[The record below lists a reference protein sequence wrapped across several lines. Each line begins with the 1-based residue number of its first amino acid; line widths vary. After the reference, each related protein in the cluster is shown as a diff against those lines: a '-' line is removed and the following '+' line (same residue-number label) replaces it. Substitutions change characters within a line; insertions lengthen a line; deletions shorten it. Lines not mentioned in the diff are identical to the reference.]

1 MSSKCGLNLIFV
13 SIIFIII
20 VNGYAKDISGIERA
34 HRRLNEYISHYEELN
49 YDHKHIHTS
58 HNRAKRSVTKDHHVD
73 LKFSAHGR
81 HFHLRLKRDL
91 NTFSDKLEF
100 YDSNNLPLDVAT
112 DHIYEGEV
120 IGDRNSY
127 VFGSILDG
135 VFEGKIITER
145 DAYYVE
151 HAKRYFP
158 TTTTNGTQTLP
169 MAQRRVAQQYTAT
182 TTSTTATITT
192 TTTTTTTT
200 TSSTAASPLKPTTT
214 TTSST
219 LTPAT
224 TETTSKTSPTS
235 GGNHKNGQTDD
246 NRGSGFHSIIYKES
260 HVDDAYKDMREGHVA
275 GCGITEEV
283 SQWMES
289 IQNSAVEELPEP
301 MSKDDV
307 TQQQKLQHKL
317 IKPNSARMTQSQD
330 VATEQERDKAA
341 LPTNKKHK
349 KTTAASATATA
360 SAVAVAAT
368 GDTNMPQRPPKK
380 YTSQAST
387 STSTTPPTKGGK
399 SKAAADTTA
408 SAAAL
413 GDDDF
418 KYPYQKYSKD
428 ANFRFDGYAA
438 WRPSSTGDDD
448 VYGMPSGSSDGGSG
462 FSGAFYDPETG
473 RKYTPQNMD
482 RDEWHAKVHERVRR
496 ATAANPNENK
506 NTCSLYIQT
515 DPLIWRHIREGIADH
530 DRGRKYEIDV
540 KTREEITSLI
550 AHHVTAVNYIYRNTK
565 FDGRSEHRNIRFEVQ
580 RIKIDDDSACRNSYN
595 GPHNAFCNEH
605 MDVSNFLNLHSLEDH
620 SDFCL
625 AYVFTYRDF
634 TGGTLGLAW
643 VASASGASGGIC
655 EKFKTYTETVG
666 GQYQSTKRS
675 LNTGIITFVN
685 YNSRVPPKVS
695 QLTLA
700 HEIGHNFGSPHDYPL
715 ECRPGGLNGNYIMFA
730 SATSGDRPNNSKFSP
745 CSIRNIS
752 NVLDVLVG
760 NTKRDCF
767 KVSEGAFC
775 GNKIVESGEE
785 CDCGFN
791 EEECKD
797 ICCYPRIISE
807 YDISMNSSAKGC
819 TRRAKTECS
828 PSQGPCC
835 LSNSCQFVPANNH
848 QKCKEETE
856 CSWSSTCNG
865 TTAECPEPKP
875 RDDKTKCNNGTAL
888 CIRGE
893 CSGSIC
899 LLWNMTEC
907 FLTSQA
913 VPHVDKRRL
922 CELACQ
928 NGNDSGTCR
937 STSEFAHQFGLPE
950 GGINL
955 RPGSPCD
962 NFQGY
967 CDVFLKCRAVDADG
981 PLVRLKNLLL
991 NRETLLTVA
1000 QWVTEYWYYVVIM
1013 GVGFIIVMGIF
1024 IKCCAVHTPSSN
1036 PKKRRAR
1043 RISETLRA
1051 PMNTLRRMQRHHQ
1064 GRGAGPRSIPPP
1076 AHEQRGAVAAG
1087 GQHHRS
1093 AHPHHWDRHQGGHS
1107 VVPLPT
1113 GGPHNSHHHAAG
1125 GRTSASGASAA
1136 AVSSRAA
1143 ANGRSSRPSTRP
1155 TSGTRSTTHGGY
1167 ADAPPA
1173 GLIVGGIPTG
1183 VGGTSNSVGGGGGV
1197 MPNSAL
1203 LVSGGGG
1210 NGGAVVGPSAG
1221 VIARQ
1226 QMPLPLPPTGAVQ
1239 AQQLQQQQQQQVQAT
1254 LTQAYYAPPKA
1265 VAPQPAN
1272 YNRPP
1277 SLHNP
1282 ELYADAYAALGRGAY
1297 EATTRPT
1304 NSKV

>member
-20 VNGYAKDISGIERA
+20 VNGYAKDISGIERD
-34 HRRLNEYISHYEELN
+34 HRRLNEYISHYEVLN
-49 YDHKHIHTS
+49 YDHEHIRTS
-58 HNRAKRSVTKDHHVD
+58 HNRARRSVTKDHHVD

-100 YDSNNLPLDVAT
+100 YDSNNLPLDVST

-158 TTTTNGTQTLP
+158 TTTNATTAAADGAQMPL
-169 MAQRRVAQQYTAT
+169 AQRRVAEQYFAATT
-182 TTSTTATITT
+182 TTSTSPATSPTTTTSPAPETT
-192 TTTTTTTT
+192 TTTTTARMRT
-200 TSSTAASPLKPTTT
+200 TSERTVKA
-214 TTSST
+214 
-219 LTPAT
+219 
-224 TETTSKTSPTS
+224 SPTS

-246 NRGSGFHSIIYKES
+246 NRNTGFHSIIYKES
-260 HVDDAYKDMREGHVA
+260 HVDDAYKDVREGHVG

-307 TQQQKLQHKL
+307 SQQKQQHKL
-317 IKPNSARMTQSQD
+317 IKPNSARMTQTQD
-330 VATEQERDKAA
+330 AAEQAGDNAA
-341 LPTNKKHK
+341 QPTSKKHK
-349 KTTAASATATA
+349 KPTAASATAT
-360 SAVAVAAT
+360 
-368 GDTNMPQRPPKK
+368 GGTNAQQRPPKK
-380 YTSQAST
+380 YSS
-387 STSTTPPTKGGK
+387 P
-399 SKAAADTTA
+399 TTA
-408 SAAAL
+408 STTSSLPTAGGNSRTASSIV
-413 GDDDF
+413 GEDDF
-418 KYPYQKYSKD
+418 KYPYQKYSKA
-428 ANFRFDGYAA
+428 ANFRFDDDGDA
-438 WRPSSTGDDD
+438 WRPFSPKAQSDDI
-448 VYGMPSGSSDGGSG
+448 YGLPSGSGSG
-462 FSGAFYDPETG
+462 YSGAFYDPETG

-530 DRGRKYEIDV
+530 DRGRKYEVDV

-715 ECRPGGLNGNYIMFA
+715 ECRPGGLNGNFIMFA

-807 YDISMNSSAKGC
+807 YDLSMNSSAKGC

-835 LSNSCQFVPANNH
+835 LSNSCQFVPSNNH

-928 NGNDSGTCR
+928 NGNDTGTCR

-1076 AHEQRGAVAAG
+1076 AHEQRGGVATNS
-1087 GQHHRS
+1087 HHRS

-1113 GGPHNSHHHAAG
+1113 GGPQHSHHHAS
-1125 GRTSASGASAA
+1125 GRTSASGATAA
-1136 AVSSRAA
+1136 AASGRAP
-1143 ANGRSSRPSTRP
+1143 ANGRGSRPSTRP

-1167 ADAPPA
+1167 ADVPPP
-1173 GLIVGGIPTG
+1173 GLIVGGVATG
-1183 VGGTSNSVGGGGGV
+1183 VSSGGGV
-1197 MPNSAL
+1197 GVGVSGGVPNGAL
-1203 LVSGGGG
+1203 LVSGGSGG
-1210 NGGAVVGPSAG
+1210 GVGGGPSAG

-1239 AQQLQQQQQQQVQAT
+1239 AQQQQQQQQVQAT
-1254 LTQAYYAPPKA
+1254 LSQAYYAPPKA
-1265 VAPQPAN
+1265 PAAKRNKSRNPAAHTSSAAAARRSSKESPQRAQQAVAKK
-1272 YNRPP
+1272 
-1277 SLHNP
+1277 
-1282 ELYADAYAALGRGAY
+1282 
-1297 EATTRPT
+1297 TR
-1304 NSKV
+1304 KVVY

>member
-1 MSSKCGLNLIFV
+1 MSSKCGLNLVFV

-20 VNGYAKDISGIERA
+20 VNGYAKDISGIERGQ
-34 HRRLNEYISHYEELN
+34 RRLNEYISHYEELK
-49 YDHKHIHTS
+49 YDQQHIRAS
-58 HNRAKRSVTKDHHVD
+58 HCRAKRSVTKDHHVE

-100 YDSNNLPLDVAT
+100 YDSNNLPLDVST
-112 DHIYEGEV
+112 DHIYEGHV

-135 VFEGKIITER
+135 IFEGKIITER

-158 TTTTNGTQTLP
+158 LT
-169 MAQRRVAQQYTAT
+169 T
-182 TTSTTATITT
+182 TTSTSSSAAAAATTQNSNDTGIPLAQRLVAAQNIATT
-192 TTTTTTTT
+192 YTNSTSTSTPT
-200 TSSTAASPLKPTTT
+200 TSSAAATTT
-214 TTSST
+214 VPVSINTTS
-219 LTPAT
+219 T
-224 TETTSKTSPTS
+224 TMKTPTS

-246 NRGSGFHSIIYKES
+246 NQNIGFHSIIYKES
-260 HVDDAYKDMREGHVA
+260 HVDDAYKDMREGHGG

-301 MSKDDV
+301 MSKDDI
-307 TQQQKLQHKL
+307 THQKQQQHKL
-317 IKPNSARMTQSQD
+317 TKPYSERMTQMLGE
-330 VATEQERDKAA
+330 AEHEQDKAA
-341 LPTNKKHK
+341 TSITNKKHK
-349 KTTAASATATA
+349 KSTAVSATATA
-360 SAVAVAAT
+360 QAT
-368 GDTNMPQRPPKK
+368 GAGAGYAQQRRPKK
-380 YTSQAST
+380 YSAHTAAGNGAAPTTTTIPPARADST
-387 STSTTPPTKGGK
+387 PDAYSSSVVGE
-399 SKAAADTTA
+399 
-408 SAAAL
+408 
-413 GDDDF
+413 DDF

-428 ANFRFDGYAA
+428 ANLRFDDDDEAAA
-438 WRPSSTGDDD
+438 WGPKASSADDI
-448 VYGMPSGSSDGGSG
+448 YGIASGNSGGSA

-482 RDEWHAKVHERVRR
+482 RAEWHAKVHERMRR
-496 ATAANPNENK
+496 ATSSNPNGASARREENK

-715 ECRPGGLNGNYIMFA
+715 ECRPGGLNGNFIMFA
-730 SATSGDRPNNSKFSP
+730 SATSGDRPNNSKFST

-760 NTKRDCF
+760 NSKRDCF

-791 EEECKD
+791 EDECKD

-807 YDISMNSSAKGC
+807 YDQSMNSSAKGC

-835 LSNSCQFVPANNH
+835 LSNSCQFVPTNYH

-865 TTAECPEPKP
+865 TTAECPQPKP

-913 VPHVDKRRL
+913 IPHVDKRRL

-937 STSEFAHQFGLPE
+937 STSEFAHQFGLPV

-1013 GVGFIIVMGIF
+1013 GVGFIIIMGIF

-1051 PMNTLRRMQRHHQ
+1051 PMNTLRRMQRHHH

-1076 AHEQRGAVAAG
+1076 AHEQRGAPSG
-1087 GQHHRS
+1087 HHRS
-1093 AHPHHWDRHQGGHS
+1093 ANTHHWDRQQGGHS

-1113 GGPHNSHHHAAG
+1113 GGPHHGHHAGG
-1125 GRTSASGASAA
+1125 GRAAASGTTVAASG
-1136 AVSSRAA
+1136 RAP

-1155 TSGTRSTTHGGY
+1155 SSGARNTTHGGRRS
-1167 ADAPPA
+1167 A
-1173 GLIVGGIPTG
+1173 
-1183 VGGTSNSVGGGGGV
+1183 TSK
-1197 MPNSAL
+1197 L
-1203 LVSGGGG
+1203 
-1210 NGGAVVGPSAG
+1210 
-1221 VIARQ
+1221 
-1226 QMPLPLPPTGAVQ
+1226 
-1239 AQQLQQQQQQQVQAT
+1239 
-1254 LTQAYYAPPKA
+1254 
-1265 VAPQPAN
+1265 
-1272 YNRPP
+1272 
-1277 SLHNP
+1277 
-1282 ELYADAYAALGRGAY
+1282 
-1297 EATTRPT
+1297 
-1304 NSKV
+1304 

>member
-1 MSSKCGLNLIFV
+1 MSSTCGLNMVFM

-20 VNGYAKDISGIERA
+20 VNGYAKDISGVERG
-34 HRRLNEYISHYEELN
+34 RERLNEYISHYETLN
-49 YDHKHIHTS
+49 YDHEHIRAS
-58 HNRAKRSVTKDHHVD
+58 HNRARRSVTKDHFVH
-73 LKFSAHGR
+73 LKFAAHGR
-81 HFHLRLKRDL
+81 DFHLRLKRDL
-91 NTFSDKLEF
+91 NTFSDKLDF
-100 YDSNNLPLDVAT
+100 YDSNGPIDVST

-127 VFGSILDG
+127 VFGSIHNG

-151 HAKRYFP
+151 HAKHYFPTNRTTATATTTTATALSSTTTGSTSTLDNKKTAIDNKTEKFINKNAETTSTSAFPMYPRSTSEQPESTTMFSP
-158 TTTTNGTQTLP
+158 TTTTNESVDGDKNAAG
-169 MAQRRVAQQYTAT
+169 AQDEV
-182 TTSTTATITT
+182 
-192 TTTTTTTT
+192 
-200 TSSTAASPLKPTTT
+200 
-214 TTSST
+214 
-219 LTPAT
+219 
-224 TETTSKTSPTS
+224 
-235 GGNHKNGQTDD
+235 D
-246 NRGSGFHSIIYKES
+246 FHSIIYKES
-260 HVDDAYKDMREGHVA
+260 HVEDAYENVREGHVG

-283 SQWMES
+283 SQWMEN
-289 IQNSAVEELPEP
+289 IQNSAVEELPVP
-301 MSKDDV
+301 MSKDV
-307 TQQQKLQHKL
+307 QKLHRKQQHKKAAGPQQQ
-317 IKPNSARMTQSQD
+317 
-330 VATEQERDKAA
+330 
-341 LPTNKKHK
+341 
-349 KTTAASATATA
+349 
-360 SAVAVAAT
+360 
-368 GDTNMPQRPPKK
+368 PQQQQQQQQQPHPPKK
-380 YTSQAST
+380 YAS
-387 STSTTPPTKGGK
+387 
-399 SKAAADTTA
+399 
-408 SAAAL
+408 

-418 KYPYQKYSKD
+418 KLPHQKYTKE
-428 ANFRFDGYAA
+428 ANFAD
-438 WRPSSTGDDD
+438 
-448 VYGMPSGSSDGGSG
+448 
-462 FSGAFYDPETG
+462 GAFYDPETG
-473 RKYTPQNMD
+473 RRLGSTANVAD
-482 RDEWHAKVHERVRR
+482 WHELVHERVRR
-496 ATAANPNENK
+496 ATGGSGSNASGSTSSSGPGRGREDNK

-530 DRGRKYEIDV
+530 DRGRKYEVDV

-565 FDGRSEHRNIRFEVQ
+565 FDGRTEHRNIRFEVQ
-580 RIKIDDDSACRNSYN
+580 RIKIDDDSACRNAYN

-655 EKFKTYTETVG
+655 EKYKTYTETVG

-700 HEIGHNFGSPHDYPL
+700 HEIGHNFGSPHDYPQ

-767 KVSEGAFC
+767 KASEGAFC

-797 ICCYPRIISE
+797 NCCYPRLISE
-807 YDISMNSSAKGC
+807 YDQSLNSSAKGC
-819 TRRAKTECS
+819 KRRAKTQCS

-835 LSNSCQFVPANNH
+835 LANSCAFVPTHYH

-865 TTAECPEPKP
+865 TTAECPEPRH
-875 RDDKTKCNNGTAL
+875 RDDKTMCNNGTAL

-893 CSGSIC
+893 CSGSPC
-899 LLWNMTEC
+899 LLWNMTKC
-907 FLTSQA
+907 FLTSSM
-913 VPHVDKRRL
+913 VPHVDKRKL

-928 NGNDSGTCR
+928 DGNDTASCR
-937 STSEFAHQFGLPE
+937 STSEFAAEYNIQP
-950 GGINL
+950 GGISL
-955 RPGSPCD
+955 QPGSPCD

-1000 QWVTEYWYYVVIM
+1000 EWVTGNWYLVVLI
-1013 GVGFIIVMGIF
+1013 GVGFIVVLGAF

-1051 PMNTLRRMQRHHQ
+1051 PMNTLRRMQRHPNQ
-1064 GRGAGPRSIPPP
+1064 RGAGPRSIPPP
-1076 AHEQRGAVAAG
+1076 AHEAQHYPRGGGAGGAAG
-1087 GQHHRS
+1087 GAAGGGRHGGGARGHHHN
-1093 AHPHHWDRHQGGHS
+1093 AHPHEWDRHQGGHS
-1107 VVPLPT
+1107 IIPLPT
-1113 GGPHNSHHHAAG
+1113 GGGHSS
-1125 GRTSASGASAA
+1125 RSSAA
-1136 AVSSRAA
+1136 NQAR
-1143 ANGRSSRPSTRP
+1143 RS
-1155 TSGTRSTTHGGY
+1155 
-1167 ADAPPA
+1167 D
-1173 GLIVGGIPTG
+1173 
-1183 VGGTSNSVGGGGGV
+1183 
-1197 MPNSAL
+1197 
-1203 LVSGGGG
+1203 
-1210 NGGAVVGPSAG
+1210 
-1221 VIARQ
+1221 
-1226 QMPLPLPPTGAVQ
+1226 
-1239 AQQLQQQQQQQVQAT
+1239 
-1254 LTQAYYAPPKA
+1254 
-1265 VAPQPAN
+1265 
-1272 YNRPP
+1272 
-1277 SLHNP
+1277 
-1282 ELYADAYAALGRGAY
+1282 GRGA
-1297 EATTRPT
+1297 RPSSSGRPQASGRSGRRAPAAAS
-1304 NSKV
+1304 SKL

>member
-1 MSSKCGLNLIFV
+1 MNWLLFV
-13 SIIFIII
+13 SC
-20 VNGYAKDISGIERA
+20 

-49 YDHKHIHTS
+49 YDHEHIRAS

-81 HFHLRLKRDL
+81 DFHLRLKRDL

-151 HAKRYFP
+151 HAKRYFSP
-158 TTTTNGTQTLP
+158 TTTAAVLSTNGTEMPL
-169 MAQRRVAQQYTAT
+169 AQRLVAEQYTAT
-182 TTSTTATITT
+182 TAASSPSASASTSTTSSTT
-192 TTTTTTTT
+192 TTTRAPTTTMASTTT
-200 TSSTAASPLKPTTT
+200 TSAPL
-214 TTSST
+214 
-219 LTPAT
+219 
-224 TETTSKTSPTS
+224 KTSPTS
-235 GGNHKNGQTDD
+235 AGNHKNGQTDD
-246 NRGSGFHSIIYKES
+246 NRNIGFHSIIYKES
-260 HVDDAYKDMREGHVA
+260 HVDDAYKDMREGHVG

-301 MSKDDV
+301 MSKDDL
-307 TQQQKLQHKL
+307 THQKQQLKYTR
-317 IKPNSARMTQSQD
+317 PNSARLTQTQEE
-330 VATEQERDKAA
+330 AEQERDNAA
-341 LPTNKKHK
+341 FLTNKKHK
-349 KTTAASATATA
+349 KSTIAPATTTATRVASAQ
-360 SAVAVAAT
+360 
-368 GDTNMPQRPPKK
+368 QRPPKK
-380 YTSQAST
+380 YSSHTAGTGETTTMTTAPRSDSIADYST
-387 STSTTPPTKGGK
+387 STP
-399 SKAAADTTA
+399 
-408 SAAAL
+408 

-428 ANFRFDGYAA
+428 ANFRFDDDADSA
-438 WRPSSTGDDD
+438 WRPFSPKAAADDI
-448 VYGMPSGSSDGGSG
+448 YGMARDSNSDGSNFNGKS

-473 RKYTPQNMD
+473 RKYTPQYMD
-482 RDEWHAKVHERVRR
+482 RAEWHAKVHERVRR
-496 ATAANPNENK
+496 AAGGNPNGPAARREENK

-715 ECRPGGLNGNYIMFA
+715 ECRPGGLNGNFIMFA

-745 CSIRNIS
+745 CSVRNIS

-760 NTKRDCF
+760 NSKRDCF
-767 KVSEGAFC
+767 EVSEGAFC

-807 YDISMNSSAKGC
+807 YDFSMNSSAKGC

-835 LSNSCQFVPANNH
+835 LSNSCQFVPTNYH

-937 STSEFAHQFGLPE
+937 STSEFAHKFGLPE

-1000 QWVTEYWYYVVIM
+1000 QWITEYWYYVVIM

-1076 AHEQRGAVAAG
+1076 AHEQRGGGGAASG
-1087 GQHHRS
+1087 NHRS

-1113 GGPHNSHHHAAG
+1113 GGPHHVHNAG
-1125 GRTSASGASAA
+1125 GRAAATGASAVA
-1136 AVSSRAA
+1136 ASGRTP

-1155 TSGTRSTTHGGY
+1155 SSGTRSTTHGGY
-1167 ADAPPA
+1167 GDIPPT
-1173 GLIVGGIPTG
+1173 GLVVGGVPTG
-1183 VGGTSNSVGGGGGV
+1183 VGVSSGVGGGV
-1197 MPNSAL
+1197 PNGAL
-1203 LVSGGGG
+1203 IVSGSGGG
-1210 NGGAVVGPSAG
+1210 NGPSAG

-1226 QMPLPLPPTGAVQ
+1226 QMPLPLPPTSAVQ
-1239 AQQLQQQQQQQVQAT
+1239 AQQLQQQQQQQQVQAT
-1254 LTQAYYAPPKA
+1254 LSQAYYAPPKA
-1265 VAPQPAN
+1265 PAAKRNKSRNPATHISLAAAAGRSSKETPQ
-1272 YNRPP
+1272 RTQQ
-1277 SLHNP
+1277 
-1282 ELYADAYAALGRGAY
+1282 AAAKKHR
-1297 EATTRPT
+1297 
-1304 NSKV
+1304 KVVY